1 MALQALDSSLIQ
13 LDHKA
18 KNLPVSKLLDE
29 KIIAHATA
37 RDLCVAAETE
47 KSDIKHELS
56 KSEVDVEQVVSRI
69 ERDEKRLA
77 SGQGTPKELE
87 QIQHELG
94 SLAKRRAE
102 LEEIELEVMVRVEA
116 LDQRIASLSSERD
129 ALHEE
134 VIKFSKEKDE
144 ALEEINRAKNSTIS
158 ERSALASEMENDLL
172 GLYEKI
178 RSSADGIGA
187 ARLHAGQ
194 CQGCNLT
201 INAADLS
208 KINSLPDDDVVRC
221 EECRRILVR
230 I

>member
-1 MALQALDSSLIQ
+1 M
-13 LDHKA
+13 
-18 KNLPVSKLLDE
+18 
-29 KIIAHATA
+29 
-37 RDLCVAAETE
+37 
-47 KSDIKHELS
+47 
-56 KSEVDVEQVVSRI
+56 
-69 ERDEKRLA
+69 
-77 SGQGTPKELE
+77 
-87 QIQHELG
+87 
-94 SLAKRRAE
+94 
-102 LEEIELEVMVRVEA
+102 
-116 LDQRIASLSSERD
+116 
-129 ALHEE
+129 
-134 VIKFSKEKDE
+134 
-144 ALEEINRAKNSTIS
+144 
-158 ERSALASEMENDLL
+158 ASEIENDLL